1 MKTMVSYAITILVLM
16 APFLFGQDRIAILP
30 FRSIGVEAASAETAH
45 LLLRQEVQKT
55 ARYRLVSD
63 NQIRQALDSA
73 VCVDLDCA
81 IQIGRQVEAEKVVFG
96 SLNKLGEKIIL
107 EYTLADVASEQVL
120 VSDNMTALYLE
131 ELDQVIKRVAI
142 SIATHT
148 PVEKTAEVGLITDQE
163 SRKPASRKAQSS
175 FGIAFG
181 YLYPENGYDGEQ
193 RIFVL
198 DFRTF
203 HAMKH
208 FAVSGLLG
216 IRKGF
221 ALEIGI
227 LYLVSPKD
235 FSPYLGGAVGYHGV
249 MHDENNEENYSP
261 DGQNQK
267 KGGGPGATVSAGL
280 LMFRTYNFHVHVN
293 LDYTL
298 TFNDYNDRGGVVTIG
313 LLF

>member
-1 MKTMVSYAITILVLM
+1 MKTIAFYAITMLVLT
-16 APFLFGQDRIAILP
+16 APFLFGQERIAILP
-30 FRSIGVEAASAETAH
+30 FRSVGVEAASVETAQ

-55 ARYRLVSD
+55 GRYRPVSD

-81 IQIGRQVEAEKVVFG
+81 IETGRQVEADKVVFG

-107 EYTLADVASEQVL
+107 EYTLADVASEKVL

-142 SIATHT
+142 SIATQT

-181 YLYPENGYDGEQ
+181 YLYPEHGYDGEQ

-203 HAMKH
+203 HEMKH

-221 ALEIGI
+221 ALEIGL
-227 LYLVSPKD
+227 LYLFSARD
-235 FSPYLGGAVGYHGV
+235 FSPYLGGGVGYHGV
-249 MHDENNEENYSP
+249 VHNDPEGENFSP
-261 DGQNQK
+261 DGRNEK

-280 LMFRTYNFHVHVN
+280 LMFRTYNFHVHLN